1 MEQQFESF
9 AEWVIDYFQKRSV
22 NIGSWFAHSWNTL
35 TMVFHG
41 TLKSHLC
48 TVGHGSEWLP
58 GATHPKNDPPYHSS
72 KFWYIGGILAKEARL
87 YLKLASNTEQIYL
100 EGW

>member
-1 MEQQFESF
+1 M
-9 AEWVIDYFQKRSV
+9 RSGGADE
-22 NIGSWFAHSWNTL
+22 NQAHRRCDPYGALW
-35 TMVFHG
+35 G
-41 TLKSHLC
+41 TVRNVYRERPPLKM
-48 TVGHGSEWLP
+48 T
-58 GATHPKNDPPYHSS
+58 PPYHSS

>member
-1 MEQQFESF
+1 MT
-9 AEWVIDYFQKRSV
+9 QKFDLVPIQSGKLNGKETR
-22 NIGSWFAHSWNTL
+22 H
-35 TMVFHG
+35 
-41 TLKSHLC
+41 